1 MTAEDTIERYA
12 TARYVVRE
20 ASEARWARRIAVFF
34 LQLLILTAIL
44 HRFFGLSTPAAI
56 NLVGVCAVG
65 LALAVLIAIVSLIRI
80 WFGGQTGAGNNFA
93 AIIVGLIGLAIP
105 AYFMSK
111 AFLLPELTDIQTSPT
126 DPLQVT
132 VLMEERPRDA
142 NPLGSPTQEQVQLQA
157 EAYDD
162 IGPIVVDRPADAVFT
177 VVNEAVKQLGW
188 NVVVN
193 EAPGESGIGR
203 IEATDSSLI
212 MGFTDDVVVRVKGDD
227 TSAVVDMRSASRYGR
242 SDLGANAER
251 IRAFEDEVNTA
262 LEKGETTVLEQ
273 TAAEPKEEPV
283 AAPAKQVKKK
293 KRSRTRK
300 RRVRRRR

>member
-12 TARYVVRE
+12 TARYVVSE

-126 DPLQVT
+126 DPLQFT

-162 IGPIVVDRPADAVFT
+162 IGPIVVDRPAGAVFT

>member
-1 MTAEDTIERYA
+1 
-12 TARYVVRE
+12 VSE

-126 DPLQVT
+126 DPLQFT

-162 IGPIVVDRPADAVFT
+162 IGPIVVDRPAGAVFT

>member
-1 MTAEDTIERYA
+1 VTAEDTIERYA

-126 DPLQVT
+126 DPLQFT

-162 IGPIVVDRPADAVFT
+162 IGPIVVDRPAGAVFT

>member
-12 TARYVVRE
+12 TARYVVKE
-20 ASEARWARRIAVFF
+20 AHEARWARRIAVFF

-44 HRFFGLSTPAAI
+44 HRFFDLGTPAAI
-56 NLVGVCAVG
+56 NLIKVCVVG
-65 LALAVLIAIVSLIRI
+65 LALAVLIAVVSLIRI
-80 WFGGQTGAGNNFA
+80 WFGGQTGAGNDFA
-93 AIIVGLIGLAIP
+93 AIVVGLIGLALP
-105 AYFMSK
+105 AYFLSQ
-111 AFLLPELTDIQTSPT
+111 AFMLPDLTDIQTSPE
-126 DPLQVT
+126 DPLQYT
-132 VLMEERPRDA
+132 VLLEQRPRDA
-142 NPLGSPTQEQVQLQA
+142 NPLGTQTAEQVQLQA
-157 EAYDD
+157 EAYED
-162 IGPIVVDRPADAVFT
+162 IGPIEVDRSAGAVFT

-188 NVVVN
+188 TVVVN
-193 EAPGESGIGR
+193 EAPGESGVGR

-227 TSAVVDMRSASRYGR
+227 ASAVIDIRSASRYGR

-251 IRAFEDEVNTA
+251 IRAFEEEVNTA

-293 KRSRTRK
+293 QRRIRK
-300 RRVRRRR
+300 RRVNRRR